1 VKCIKTQTSKKEGK
15 ESTYNRKYERC
26 MTGNSGVPNER
37 ECKRKKNDGEKTGI
51 GWKGRKE
58 GAECATRERES
69 STCGKNVAK

>member
-1 VKCIKTQTSKKEGK
+1 
-15 ESTYNRKYERC
+15 